1 MKTPS
6 KNNSAEKLD
15 NAASRASYPDLEETD
30 TLQFN
35 EPVVFYAR
43 LDPAAHGRVICEEL
57 TPEEEA
63 MANDPN
69 VKPFSHVSDSAEYVR
84 RIRRDFRC

>member
-1 MKTPS
+1 MQDSSNDK
-6 KNNSAEKLD
+6 SAQD
-15 NAASRASYPDLEETD
+15 PAAQKGSYIIEESEVR
-30 TLQFN
+30 QFN
-35 EPVVFYAR
+35 EPLVPYAR

-63 MANDPN
+63 MANDPD
-69 VKPFSHVSDSAEYVR
+69 VKPFAFVSDSADYVR